1 MKTIINGGLYNVN
14 FYGKESCEFKGEHP
28 TLIVRTLKENDIY
41 IAIPLTS
48 YTKERWQKCKSKGFG
63 IRILSS
69 NSIARIDKF
78 KVINKS
84 SILNRWKSNNKTL
97 KITPEE
103 LKNLNAKLDNYINLS
118 SVKAQKEYN
127 YYITQYDLLYS
138 ELLKTFKNKT
148 SSIINKEVQNNNVI
162 ITINKSN
169 TSWICMNDLKELI
182 ADIYNYNNPIITI
195 YGNKITIELINFS

>member
-14 FYGKESCEFKGEHP
+14 FDGKESCEFKGEHP

-97 KITPEE
+97 KITFEE
-103 LKNLNAKLDNYINLS
+103 LKNINTKLDNYITLS
-118 SVKAQKEYN
+118 SAKCQKEYN
-127 YYITQYDLLYS
+127 YYIAQYDLLYS
-138 ELLKTFKNKT
+138 ELLKTFQNKI
-148 SSIINKEVQNNNVI
+148 SSIISKEVENNN
-162 ITINKSN
+162 ITITITKSN

-195 YGNKITIELINFS
+195 SNDKITIKLVNFS

>member
-14 FYGKESCEFKGEHP
+14 FDGKESCEFKGEHP

-63 IRILSS
+63 IRVLSS

-97 KITPEE
+97 KITSEE
-103 LKNLNAKLDNYINLS
+103 LKNINTKLDNYIILS
-118 SVKAQKEYN
+118 STKAQKEYD
-127 YYITQYDLLYS
+127 YYIAQYDLLYS
-138 ELLKTFKNKT
+138 ELLKTFQNKT
-148 SSIINKEVQNNNVI
+148 SSIISKEVENNN
-162 ITINKSN
+162 ITITITKSN

-195 YGNKITIELINFS
+195 SNDKITIKLVNFS